1 VPLGRGSELSLRARG
16 HLRSGDQRERKNFG
30 ACLFCLPFTPGTRLA
45 SVNWKANSRAGMSS
59 ALGQLAQKME
69 QEIAERKLANVAR
82 FVGGNVD

>member
-1 VPLGRGSELSLRARG
+1 
-16 HLRSGDQRERKNFG
+16 
-30 ACLFCLPFTPGTRLA
+30 
-45 SVNWKANSRAGMSS
+45 VNWKANSRAGMSS